1 MDKRIYELMIWQQD
15 KLIYYNDFTTKNPD
29 YETLANTHRIQNCHG
44 VSLSI
49 GALIKQI
56 HPDRTTQF
64 KNFRTREYQY
74 NLFETLNGLKI
85 IMITSVRSDDDGV
98 DLLME
103 RVYRAYIDL
112 VKRNYLYQHGDIIR
126 IAAFDDGVLEILFPK
141 IKAND

>member
-1 MDKRIYELMIWQQD
+1 
-15 KLIYYNDFTTKNPD
+15 
-29 YETLANTHRIQNCHG
+29 
-44 VSLSI
+44 
-49 GALIKQI
+49 
-56 HPDRTTQF
+56 
-64 KNFRTREYQY
+64 
-74 NLFETLNGLKI
+74 
-85 IMITSVRSDDDGV
+85 MITSVRSDDDGV